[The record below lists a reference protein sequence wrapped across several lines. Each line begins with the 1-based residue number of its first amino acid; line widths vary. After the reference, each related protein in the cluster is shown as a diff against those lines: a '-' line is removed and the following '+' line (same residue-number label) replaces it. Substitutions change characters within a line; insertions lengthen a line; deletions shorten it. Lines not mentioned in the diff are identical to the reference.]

1 MGRPAP
7 SCLASYDLTSMVM
20 GEPPNAGFTDE
31 EIAGSEGAAAVE
43 FLFAEHESGIAEEQ
57 HALVKAGDARSVGV

>member
-1 MGRPAP
+1 
-7 SCLASYDLTSMVM
+7 MVM